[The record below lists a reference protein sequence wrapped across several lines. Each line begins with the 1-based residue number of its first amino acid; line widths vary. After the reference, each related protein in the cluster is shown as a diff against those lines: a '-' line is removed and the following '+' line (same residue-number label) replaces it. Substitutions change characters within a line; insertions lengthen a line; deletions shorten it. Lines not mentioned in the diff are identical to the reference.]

1 METPSNYH
9 GHPAFYRI
17 VEELKEL
24 HSEKNR
30 QYATKDNPLR
40 NFERTGKMISKFL
53 KPGIDPTL
61 ASCLALVS
69 KQIDG
74 VYELV
79 GECKENT
86 ADSLEDK
93 LRDIADVYDHRDDY
107 RRGVTG
113 EEVSHSSSF
122 QERAGQ
128 FYRPETPVSPVQTTR
143 FPPDVVEERH
153 AVAGSS
159 RRNLL
164 TMRIKIR
171 KVGPSEVYLVTRIE
185 ARLLD
190 ELRFPSLSVE
200 HIAARIGITD
210 DTAENLLRKLRK
222 ELKLTSRDALVRWW
236 NRRKRI
242 KYATGRTA

>member
-1 METPSNYH
+1 MNSPNNYH

-30 QYATKDNPLR
+30 QYATKDNPLG

-53 KPGIDPTL
+53 KPGINPTL

-79 GECKENT
+79 GECKKNT

-93 LRDIADVYDHRDDY
+93 LRDIAVY
-107 RRGVTG
+107 TIIAMIII
-113 EEVSHSSSF
+113 EESREKSPLVEL

-128 FYRPETPVSPVQTTR
+128 FYRPETPVTPGVC
-143 FPPDVVEERH
+143 
-153 AVAGSS
+153 
-159 RRNLL
+159 
-164 TMRIKIR
+164 I
-171 KVGPSEVYLVTRIE
+171 
-185 ARLLD
+185 
-190 ELRFPSLSVE
+190 PSLPPEEIGNCDCGHSWEE
-200 HIAARIGITD
+200 H
-210 DTAENLLRKLRK
+210 DTSSAGCLVKVNGKFCTCREPRHTVAELP
-222 ELKLTSRDALVRWW
+222 EGTF
-236 NRRKRI
+236 
-242 KYATGRTA
+242 